1 MISNGYRYYDDDD
14 DDDDNYEKD
23 LIFRNHFG
31 DSNFDDDDDNID
43 NDSINWYDYDTLWV
57 FFLDDYE
64 TGQQLKYFNIK

>member
-1 MISNGYRYYDDDD
+1 MISNGYRYYD

-43 NDSINWYDYDTLWV
+43 NDSINWYDYDIL
-57 FFLDDYE
+57 
-64 TGQQLKYFNIK
+64 